1 MKDPLAESVRT
12 RNVAHLAA
20 LRAAMYPF
28 VPHIRDMHIEQAR
41 RALLESQAHLAMVPP
56 PDVPAPPPSEPSVD
70 HVLACR
76 RFAL

>member
-1 MKDPLAESVRT
+1 MKDPLAEAVRT

-20 LRAAMYPF
+20 LRAAMYPHI
-28 VPHIRDMHIEQAR
+28 PRIRDRHLAQAE

-70 HVLACR
+70 HVLSCR